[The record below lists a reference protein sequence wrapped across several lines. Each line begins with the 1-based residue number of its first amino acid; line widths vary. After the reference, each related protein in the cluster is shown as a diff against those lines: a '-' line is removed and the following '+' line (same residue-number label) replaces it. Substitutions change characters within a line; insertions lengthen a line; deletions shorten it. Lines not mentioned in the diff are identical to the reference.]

1 MNKQRYLIKTGEHTG
16 KVVEGQGC
24 NARAFPNSPE
34 VDYAKYGDG
43 IYIPELSLRLKQERH
58 GYVEKGGCMVPT
70 AKHCADFV
78 NYEDLVVAFDKNGN
92 ELFVGDTVY
101 AAIKNVVCLVKITK
115 LGDVYHQGCGWMTRK
130 FTVEGEGLEKKVTL
144 TNPSAVI
151 KVVV

>member
-1 MNKQRYLIKTGEHTG
+1 MNKQRYLIKTGEFAG

-24 NARAFPNSPE
+24 NARPFPDSTD
-34 VDYAKYGDG
+34 VDSAKYGDG
-43 IYIPELSLRLKQERH
+43 IYIPELGLRLKQERH
-58 GYVEKGGCMVPT
+58 GYTVKDGLTVPT

-115 LGDVYHQGCGWMTRK
+115 IGDVYHQGCGWMTRK

-151 KVVV
+151 KVS